1 MSDSNA
7 LAVRMKVEAARPD
20 IRIITP
26 LTSRSGR
33 WELEIGEADTPSYS
47 DFWTMI
53 DHLAGKF
60 ADIGELADGA
70 RPAPVEAGQGSRA
83 AK

>member
-1 MSDSNA
+1 MSDNNA
-7 LAVRMKVEAARPD
+7 LALRLKVEAAHPD

-26 LTSRSGR
+26 LTSSSGR
-33 WELEIGEADTPSYS
+33 WELEIGEADTASYS

-70 RPAPVEAGQGSRA
+70 RPDPAEAGQDSPA
-83 AK
+83 TT